1 MARSRKSGKYQ
12 RKTMKRRSRKK
23 TTNLSTIAQQ
33 LLIANMLSEGV
44 MGVDLM
50 TFAGLRQDFAG
61 GYSAGNN
68 SNELT
73 AREIFNGL
81 TGMGSDGIFHGADGA
96 AWQGGVSQVLSSNLR
111 NNWMGI
117 LGGVILIPVAAKVV
131 TKVIR
136 KPIILPANRMLKN
149 TFGIKEMKL

>member
-1 MARSRKSGKYQ
+1 
-12 RKTMKRRSRKK
+12 MKRRSRKK

-81 TGMGSDGIFHGADGA
+81 TGMGSDGIFHGSDGKS
-96 AWQGGVSQVLSSNLR
+96 WQGGIGQVLASNAR
-111 NNWMGI
+111 KNIGTI
-117 LGGVILIPVAAKVV
+117 LFATVAVPILFRTGSKLLA
-131 TKVIR
+131 
-136 KPIILPANRMLKN
+136 KPIRNPIN
-149 TFGIKEMKL
+149 KLLRQSSLGVKV

>member
-1 MARSRKSGKYQ
+1 
-12 RKTMKRRSRKK
+12 MKRRSSRKK

-33 LLIANMLSEGV
+33 LIIANMLSEGV
-44 MGVDLM
+44 MGVDIA

-81 TGMGSDGIFHGADGA
+81 TGMGSDGIYHGSDGKS
-96 AWQGGVSQVLSSNLR
+96 WQGGIGQVLASNAR
-111 NNWMGI
+111 KNIGTI
-117 LGGVILIPVAAKVV
+117 LFATVAVPILFRTGSKLLA
-131 TKVIR
+131 
-136 KPIILPANRMLKN
+136 KPIRNPIN
-149 TFGIKEMKL
+149 KLLRQSSLGVKV

>member
-12 RKTMKRRSRKK
+12 RKTVKRRSRKK

-68 SNELT
+68 SDELT

-81 TGMGSDGIFHGADGA
+81 TGMGSDGIYHGSDGKS
-96 AWQGGVSQVLSSNLR
+96 WQGGIGQVLASNARKNIGTILFATVAVPILFKTGSKLLAKPIRNPINKLLRQSNL
-111 NNWMGI
+111 
-117 LGGVILIPVAAKVV
+117 GVKV
-131 TKVIR
+131 
-136 KPIILPANRMLKN
+136 
-149 TFGIKEMKL
+149 

>member
-81 TGMGSDGIFHGADGA
+81 TGMGSDGIFHGSDGKS
-96 AWQGGVSQVLSSNLR
+96 WQGGIGQVLASNAR
-111 NNWMGI
+111 KNIGTI
-117 LGGVILIPVAAKVV
+117 LFATVAVPILFRTGSKLLA
-131 TKVIR
+131 
-136 KPIILPANRMLKN
+136 KPIRNPIN
-149 TFGIKEMKL
+149 KLLRHSSLGVKV